1 MSKRFKYTRNPHID
15 SDPIVNFRQNLQR
28 VINTVPAD
36 HPVYL
41 YTKHRVDYSLTYRQ
55 FYENIRAF
63 GTALSVLGLQGE
75 AVAIISETDP
85 CYMTAYYGTMISG
98 GIVIPLD
105 KDISDEEI
113 VGFLKKAHVKAIV
126 YGETQNNR
134 KCSISC
140 PPMRKASRPSPT
152 APSP

>member
-113 VGFLKKAHVKAIV
+113 VGFLKKA
-126 YGETQNNR
+126 
-134 KCSISC
+134 
-140 PPMRKASRPSPT
+140 M
-152 APSP
+152 